1 MGKLKRQWLKLEQLV
16 ILNKHILWVAVYAL
30 FFIVFPF
37 FVTGYV
43 DCDAISSTIPCR
55 SSVSGGGASQ
65 TLFPPRRQT
74 ELPPS

>member
-37 FVTGYV
+37 FVTEYV
-43 DCDAISSTIPCR
+43 DFDAISSTIP
-55 SSVSGGGASQ
+55 
-65 TLFPPRRQT
+65 
-74 ELPPS
+74 